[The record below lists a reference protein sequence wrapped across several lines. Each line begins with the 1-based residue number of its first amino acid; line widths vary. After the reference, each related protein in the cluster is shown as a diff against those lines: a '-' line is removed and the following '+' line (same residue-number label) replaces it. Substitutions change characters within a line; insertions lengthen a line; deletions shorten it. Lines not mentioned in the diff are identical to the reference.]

1 LKLQIK
7 FGKSDAMRYCWGR
20 GENLMK
26 KVYVTRPIPEPG
38 ISLLKEAG
46 YEVEINTEDRVLTA
60 DELKSKIVGADA
72 ILSLLTD
79 KITPEVL
86 ESAGNNLKIVANYAV
101 GFDNIDLEAAATKNV
116 AVTNTPGVLTE
127 AVAEHSLALI
137 MAVARKIVEADK
149 YVRDG
154 KYKQWEPGLLVG
166 EEMFGKTI
174 GIVGMG
180 RIGSYLAKICAAGLE
195 MKVLYQDMMRNDLM
209 EDEFGIQKVELDQL
223 VRESDIISVHTP
235 LTDETKHLIDEEE
248 FATMKPNAIF
258 INTSRG
264 PVVSEAALINALKS
278 GKIAGAGIDVFE
290 FEPEISLELM
300 SVPNLVMTPHIASAT
315 TKARQ
320 SMSEIAAKNI
330 IAVLSGEPALNQV
343 VKK

>member
-1 LKLQIK
+1 
-7 FGKSDAMRYCWGR
+7 
-20 GENLMK
+20 MK
-26 KVYVTRPIPEPG
+26 VFVTRPIPEPG
-38 ISLLKEAG
+38 IGMLKEAG
-46 YEVEINTEDRVLTA
+46 YEVEVNAEDRVLSSE
-60 DELKSKIVGADA
+60 ELKTKIVGVSAV
-72 ILSLLTD
+72 LSLLTD
-79 KITPEVL
+79 KITADVMET
-86 ESAGNNLKIVANYAV
+86 AGSGLKIIANYAV
-101 GFDNIDLEAAATKNV
+101 GYDNIDLDAALTKNI

-154 KYKQWEPGLLVG
+154 KYKQWEPELLVG

-195 MKVLYQDMMRNDLM
+195 MKVLYQDTVSNDLM
-209 EDEFGIQKVELDQL
+209 EGEFGIQKVELDQL
-223 VRESDIISVHTP
+223 VRESDIISIHTP
-235 LTDETKHLIDEEE
+235 LTGETKHLIDEKE
-248 FATMKPNAIF
+248 FNVMKPNVIL

-264 PVVSEAALINALKS
+264 PVVSEVALVKALTL
-278 GKIAGAGIDVFE
+278 GRIAGAGIDVFE
-290 FEPEISLELM
+290 FEPVISPELM
-300 SVPNLVMTPHIASAT
+300 AAPNLIMTPHIASAT
-315 TKARQ
+315 SKARK

-330 IAVLSGEPALNQV
+330 IAVLSGQPAINPV

>member
-1 LKLQIK
+1 
-7 FGKSDAMRYCWGR
+7 
-20 GENLMK
+20 MK
-26 KVYVTRPIPEPG
+26 IFVTRPIPEPG
-38 ISLLKEAG
+38 VGMLKEAG
-46 YEVEINTEDRVLTA
+46 YEVEVNTEDRVLSA
-60 DELKSKIVGADA
+60 EELKSKVVGVSA

-79 KITPEVL
+79 KITPEVMDA
-86 ESAGNNLKIVANYAV
+86 AGPELKIIANYAV
-101 GFDNIDLEAAATKNV
+101 GFDNIDLDAASAKNI
-116 AVTNTPGVLTE
+116 AVSNTPGVLTE

-154 KYKQWEPGLLVG
+154 KYKQWEPELLVG

-195 MKVLYQDMMRNDLM
+195 MKVLYQDTMRNDLM
-209 EDEFGIQKVELDQL
+209 EGEFGIQKVELDQL
-223 VRESDIISVHTP
+223 VRESDIISIHTP
-235 LTDETKHLIDEEE
+235 LTEETKHLIDEEE
-248 FATMKPNAIF
+248 FNSMKPNAIL

-264 PVVSEAALINALKS
+264 PVVSEVALVKALTS

-290 FEPEISLELM
+290 FEPEISPELM
-300 SVPNLVMTPHIASAT
+300 AAPNLVMTPHVASAT

-320 SMSEIAAKNI
+320 SMSEIASKNI
-330 IAVLSGEPALNQV
+330 IAVLSGQPAINPV

>member
-1 LKLQIK
+1 MIGYRRSI
-7 FGKSDAMRYCWGR
+7 GKKDMS
-20 GENLMK
+20 K
-26 KVYVTRPIPEPG
+26 IYVTRPIPEPG
-38 ISLLKEAG
+38 VGMLRDAG
-46 YEVEINTEDRVLTA
+46 YEVDINSDDRVLSA
-60 DELKSKIVGADA
+60 EELKAKVVGVDA

-79 KITPEVL
+79 KITGDVL
-86 ESAGNNLKIVANYAV
+86 DAAGPNLKIVANYAV
-101 GFDNIDLEAAATKNV
+101 GYDNVDLDAAANKNIV
-116 AVTNTPGVLTE
+116 VTNTPGVLTE

-154 KYKQWEPGLLVG
+154 KYKQWEPQLLVG

-195 MKVLYQDMMRNDLM
+195 MKVMYQDMLRNDLM
-209 EDEFGIQKVELDQL
+209 EGEFGIQKVELAEL
-223 VRESDIISVHTP
+223 VKNSDVISIHTP
-235 LTDETKHLIDEEE
+235 LTDETKHLIDTEE
-248 FATMKPNAIF
+248 FAVMKKGAIL

-264 PVVSEAALINALKS
+264 PVVSEVALIEALKS

-300 SVPNLVMTPHIASAT
+300 TAPNLVMTPHIASAT

-320 SMSEIAAKNI
+320 SMSEIVAKNI
-330 IAVLSGEPALNQV
+330 IAVLSGQLPINPV

>member
-1 LKLQIK
+1 
-7 FGKSDAMRYCWGR
+7 M
-20 GENLMK
+20 

-38 ISLLKEAG
+38 IGMLKEAG
-46 YEVEINTEDRVLTA
+46 YEVEVNNEDRVLSQE
-60 DELKSKIVGADA
+60 ELKVKVSNVDA

-79 KITPEVL
+79 KINADVL
-86 ESAGNNLKIVANYAV
+86 EAAGTNLKIVANYAV
-101 GFDNIDLEAAATKNV
+101 GFDNIDLDAAASKNV

-149 YVRDG
+149 YVREG
-154 KYKQWEPGLLVG
+154 KYKQWEPQLLVG

-209 EDEFGIQKVELDQL
+209 EGEFGITKVELDQL

-235 LTDETKHLIDEEE
+235 LTDETKHLIDKEE
-248 FATMKPNAIF
+248 FGLMKTGAIL

-264 PVVSEAALINALKS
+264 PVVSEVALIDALKS

-290 FEPEISLELM
+290 FEPEISEELM
-300 SVPNLVMTPHIASAT
+300 SCPNLVMTPHIASAT

-330 IAVLSGEPALNQV
+330 IAVLSGQSALNPV

>member
-1 LKLQIK
+1 
-7 FGKSDAMRYCWGR
+7 M
-20 GENLMK
+20 

-38 ISLLKEAG
+38 ISMLKEAG
-46 YEVEINTEDRVLTA
+46 YEVEINNEDRVLNA
-60 DELKSKIVGADA
+60 EELKAKVNSVDA

-79 KITPEVL
+79 KIDSGVID
-86 ESAGNNLKIVANYAV
+86 SAGQNLKIVANYAV
-101 GFDNIDLEAAATKNV
+101 GFDNIDLEAASSRNII
-116 AVTNTPGVLTE
+116 VTNTPGVLTE

-137 MAVARKIVEADK
+137 MAVARKIVEADQ

-154 KYKQWEPGLLVG
+154 KYKQWEPQLLVG

-195 MKVLYQDMMRNDLM
+195 MKVLYQDMMKNDLM
-209 EDEFGIQKVELDQL
+209 EGEFGITKVELDQL
-223 VRESDIISVHTP
+223 VKESDIISIHTP
-235 LTDETKHLIDEEE
+235 LTEETKHLIDKEE
-248 FATMKPNAIF
+248 FDLMKPGAIL

-264 PVVSEAALINALKS
+264 PVVSEVALIEALKS

-290 FEPEISLELM
+290 FEPEISQELM
-300 SVPNLVMTPHIASAT
+300 SCPNLVMTPHIASAT

-330 IAVLSGEPALNQV
+330 IAVLSGQPALNPV

>member
-1 LKLQIK
+1 MSKI
-7 FGKSDAMRYCWGR
+7 
-20 GENLMK
+20 
-26 KVYVTRPIPEPG
+26 YVTRPIPEPG
-38 ISLLKEAG
+38 VGMLRDAG
-46 YEVEINTEDRVLTA
+46 YEVDINSDDRVLSA
-60 DELKSKIVGADA
+60 EELKAKVVGVDA

-79 KITPEVL
+79 KITGDVL
-86 ESAGNNLKIVANYAV
+86 DAAGPNLKIVANYAV
-101 GFDNIDLEAAATKNV
+101 GYDNVDLDAAANKNIV
-116 AVTNTPGVLTE
+116 VTNTPGVLTE

-154 KYKQWEPGLLVG
+154 KYKQWEPQLLVG

-195 MKVLYQDMMRNDLM
+195 MKVMYQDMLRNDLM
-209 EDEFGIQKVELDQL
+209 EGEFGIQKVELAEL
-223 VRESDIISVHTP
+223 VKNSDVISIHTP
-235 LTDETKHLIDEEE
+235 LTDETKHLIDTEE
-248 FATMKPNAIF
+248 FAVMKKGAIL

-264 PVVSEAALINALKS
+264 PVVSEVALIEALKS

-300 SVPNLVMTPHIASAT
+300 TAPNLVMTPHIASAT

-320 SMSEIAAKNI
+320 SMSEIVAKNI
-330 IAVLSGEPALNQV
+330 IAVLSGQLPINPV

>member
-1 LKLQIK
+1 
-7 FGKSDAMRYCWGR
+7 M
-20 GENLMK
+20 

-38 ISLLKEAG
+38 IGMLKEAG
-46 YEVEINTEDRVLTA
+46 YEVEVNNEDRVLSQE
-60 DELKSKIVGADA
+60 ELKVKVSNVDA

-79 KITPEVL
+79 KINADVL
-86 ESAGNNLKIVANYAV
+86 EAAGTNLKIVANYAV
-101 GFDNIDLEAAATKNV
+101 GFDNIDLDAAASKNV

-149 YVRDG
+149 YVREG
-154 KYKQWEPGLLVG
+154 KYKQWEPQLLVG

-209 EDEFGIQKVELDQL
+209 EGEFGITKVELDQL

-235 LTDETKHLIDEEE
+235 LTDETKHLIDKEE
-248 FATMKPNAIF
+248 FGLMKTGAIL

-264 PVVSEAALINALKS
+264 PVVSEVALIDALKS

-290 FEPEISLELM
+290 FEPEISEELM
-300 SVPNLVMTPHIASAT
+300 SCPNLVMTPHIASAT

-330 IAVLSGEPALNQV
+330 IAVLSGQLALNPV

>member
-1 LKLQIK
+1 M
-7 FGKSDAMRYCWGR
+7 S
-20 GENLMK
+20 
-26 KVYVTRPIPEPG
+26 KVFVTRPIPEPG
-38 ISLLKEAG
+38 MGLLKEAG
-46 YEVEINTEDRVLTA
+46 FEVEINSEDRVLSTE
-60 DELKSKIVGADA
+60 ELKVKIAGVDA
-72 ILSLLTD
+72 VLSLLTD
-79 KITPEVL
+79 KITLDVI
-86 ESAGNNLKIVANYAV
+86 SAAPNLKIVANYAV
-101 GFDNIDLEAAATKNV
+101 GYDNIDLDAAEAKNI

-154 KYKQWEPGLLVG
+154 KYKQWEPELLVG

-209 EDEFGIQKVELDQL
+209 EGEFGIQKVELVQL
-223 VRESDIISVHTP
+223 VRESDIISIHTP
-235 LTDETKHLIDEEE
+235 LTSETKHLIDTEE
-248 FATMKPNAIF
+248 FAMMKPGVIL

-264 PVVSEAALINALKS
+264 PVVSEVALIEALKS

-290 FEPEISLELM
+290 FEPQISPELM
-300 SVPNLVMTPHIASAT
+300 AAPNLVMTPHIASAT

-330 IAVLSGEPALNQV
+330 IAVLSGQPAINPV